1 MSLRVMVL
9 TLATAIAM
17 SAGLVFGQVT
27 GSGFFI
33 TTDGYFVTNEHVV
46 ESAKTVGIR
55 AANGKTYPA
64 VVVRVDS
71 SNDIAIL
78 KAEGTFRALP
88 VQASQNVRRG
98 DKVFTLGFPNTDVQ
112 GVEPKYT
119 EGVISSLTGIR
130 DEPNN
135 YQISVALQPGNSGG
149 PLISSLGN
157 VIGIVAAKLNAAAM
171 LKSGRSLPENVNYA
185 VKSNYLLE
193 LISTLPNVKGGMT
206 AVRSKPVVAMSDLVV
221 LAEAAVGLVVVEI
234 EKGQNK
240 ASLPKP
246 KTPPVTGSP
255 PVGAGSVFKDCPD
268 CPEMVVIPAG
278 SFLMGS
284 KVDPFASWQ
293 PTPYEQPQH
302 SVTIKAFSMGKYEV
316 TQEQWFTVLGSLP
329 SNFKGRTLPVEMV
342 SWSDAQ
348 EFVKKLSEK
357 TGKNYRLPSE
367 AEWEYAARAGSQT
380 AYSFGDNEGELGR
393 FGWFIQNS
401 IGTTHPVGE
410 KQVNSFGLH
419 DMHGNVWEWTQDCW
433 NWDFTNAPADGS
445 AWISG
450 DCSLRVLRGGSWS
463 NNPQILRSAFRF
475 ASITALRFNFNGFRV
490 ARDN

>member
-17 SAGLVFGQVT
+17 SAGLAIGQVT

-33 TTDGYFVTNEHVV
+33 TTHGYFVTNEHVV
-46 ESAKTVGIR
+46 ESAKTVAIR

-88 VQASQNVRRG
+88 VQSSQNVRRG

-206 AVRSKPVVAMSDLVV
+206 AVRSKPVGAMSDLVV

-255 PVGAGSVFKDCPD
+255 PVAAGRVFKDCD
-268 CPEMVVIPAG
+268 ECPEMVAIPAG

-284 KVDPFASWQ
+284 KADPFASSQ
-293 PTPYEQPQH
+293 PSRNEQPQH

-316 TQEQWFTVLGSLP
+316 TQEQWFTV
-329 SNFKGRTLPVEMV
+329 MV
-342 SWSDAQ
+342 SRAFWGLI
-348 EFVKKLSEK
+348 KP
-357 TGKNYRLPSE
+357 TE
-367 AEWEYAARAGSQT
+367 AT
-380 AYSFGDNEGELGR
+380 
-393 FGWFIQNS
+393 
-401 IGTTHPVGE
+401 
-410 KQVNSFGLH
+410 
-419 DMHGNVWEWTQDCW
+419 
-433 NWDFTNAPADGS
+433 
-445 AWISG
+445 
-450 DCSLRVLRGGSWS
+450 
-463 NNPQILRSAFRF
+463 
-475 ASITALRFNFNGFRV
+475 
-490 ARDN
+490 

>member
-46 ESAKTVGIR
+46 ESAKTVAIR

-193 LISTLPNVKGGMT
+193 LISTLPNVKSGMT
-206 AVRSKPVVAMSDLVV
+206 AVRSKPVAAMSDLVV

-255 PVGAGSVFKDCPD
+255 PVAAGRVFKDCPE

-278 SFLMGS
+278 SFEMGGTS
-284 KVDPFASWQ
+284 SDSQ
-293 PTPYEQPQH
+293 PVH
-302 SVTIKAFSMGKYEV
+302 RVTLRSFSMGKTEV
-316 TQEQWFTVLGSLP
+316 TQGQWRAIMGSNP
-329 SNFKGRTLPVEMV
+329 STFSGCGDNCPVEQV
-342 SWSDAQ
+342 SWEDAKQ
-348 EFVKKLSEK
+348 FVSRLTTK
-357 TGKNYRLPSE
+357 TGKTYRLPSE
-367 AEWEYAARAGSQT
+367 AEWEYACRARGRHEHCGSDR
-380 AYSFGDNEGELGR
+380 ADEVAWYSG
-393 FGWFIQNS
+393 NS
-401 IGTTHPVGE
+401 GKATHPVAG
-410 KQVNSFGLH
+410 KQANAWGLH
-419 DMHGNVWEWTQDCW
+419 DMTGNVFEWIEDCW
-433 NWDFTNAPADGS
+433 NWNYSKAPADGS

-450 DCSLRVLRGGSWS
+450 DCSRRVARGGFSDTD
-463 NNPQILRSAFRF
+463 PQLLRSAGRERGTTTYR
-475 ASITALRFNFNGFRV
+475 AFNLGIRV

>member
-46 ESAKTVGIR
+46 ESAKTVAIR

-206 AVRSKPVVAMSDLVV
+206 AVRSKPVGAMSDLVV

-240 ASLPKP
+240 AGLPQP

-255 PVGAGSVFKDCPD
+255 PVAAGSVFKDCPE

-278 SFLMGS
+278 SFEMGGTGS
-284 KVDPFASWQ
+284 N
-293 PTPYEQPQH
+293 EQPVH
-302 SVTIKAFSMGKYEV
+302 RVTLRSFSMGKTEV
-316 TQEQWFTVLGSLP
+316 TQGQWKAVMGSNP
-329 SNFKGRTLPVEMV
+329 SRFKNCGDSCPVESV
-342 SWSDAQ
+342 SWNDAKQ
-348 EFVKKLSEK
+348 FASRLSAK
-357 TGKNYRLPSE
+357 TGKSYRLPSE
-367 AEWEYAARAGSQT
+367 AEWEYACRAG
-380 AYSFGDNEGELGR
+380 GR
-393 FGWFIQNS
+393 EEYCGSGRVDEVGWHNS
-401 IGTTHPVGE
+401 NSGHSIRPVAGKE
-410 KQVNSFGLH
+410 ANAFGLY
-419 DMHGNVWEWTQDCW
+419 DMSGNVFELTEDCW
-433 NWDFTNAPADGS
+433 NANYWGAPTDGS
-445 AWISG
+445 AWTKG
-450 DCSLRVLRGGSWS
+450 ECFTRVARGGSWEDGPL
-463 NNPQILRSAFRF
+463 NLRSVSRDRSV
-475 ASITALRFNFNGFRV
+475 ASYGQKDFGFRV

>member
-1 MSLRVMVL
+1 MSLMKMGQLWV
-9 TLATAIAM
+9 AIAAM
-17 SAGLVFGQVT
+17 SAGLAYGQVT

-130 DEPNN
+130 DGPNN

-157 VIGIVAAKLNAAAM
+157 VIGIVAAKLSAAAM

-193 LISTLPNVKGGMT
+193 LISTLPNVKGSMT
-206 AVRSKPVVAMSDLVV
+206 AVRSKPLGAMSDLVV

-240 ASLPKP
+240 ASLPQP

-255 PVGAGSVFKDCPD
+255 PVAAGRVFKDCPE
-268 CPEMVVIPAG
+268 CPEMVIIPAG
-278 SFLMGS
+278 SFEMGGTGS
-284 KVDPFASWQ
+284 
-293 PTPYEQPQH
+293 YELPVH
-302 SVTIKAFSMGKYEV
+302 RVTLRSFSMGKTEV
-316 TQEQWFTVLGSLP
+316 TQGQWRAVMGTNP
-329 SNFKGRTLPVEMV
+329 SSFSNCGDNCPVERV
-342 SWSDAQ
+342 KWIDAKQ
-348 EFVKKLSEK
+348 FVRQLSTM
-357 TGKNYRLPSE
+357 TGKTYRLPSE
-367 AEWEYAARAGSQT
+367 AEWEYACRAG
-380 AYSFGDNEGELGR
+380 GR
-393 FGWFIQNS
+393 WEYCGSDIADDVAWHDGNS
-401 IGTTHPVGE
+401 GNATHPVALR
-410 KQVNSFGLH
+410 QANAWGLY
-419 DMHGNVWEWTQDCW
+419 DMSGNVSEWTEDCL
-433 NWDFTNAPADGS
+433 NLNYSNAPTDGS
-445 AWISG
+445 VWTSG
-450 DCSLRVLRGGSWS
+450 NCSQRVMRGGSYFS
-463 NNPQILRSAFRF
+463 FPKFVRSAFRNWF
-475 ASITALRFNFNGFRV
+475 TNQQQNINLGFRV

>member
-1 MSLRVMVL
+1 MSLRKMIQLCV
-9 TLATAIAM
+9 AFAAM
-17 SAGLVFGQVT
+17 SAGLALGQVT

-46 ESAKTVGIR
+46 ESAKTVAIR

-206 AVRSKPVVAMSDLVV
+206 AVRSKPVGAMSDLVV

-268 CPEMVVIPAG
+268 CPERVVIPAG
-278 SFLMGS
+278 RFVMG
-284 KVDPFASWQ
+284 AAAG
-293 PTPYEQPQH
+293 E
-302 SVTIKAFSMGKYEV
+302 E
-316 TQEQWFTVLGSLP
+316 E
-329 SNFKGRTLPVEMV
+329 
-342 SWSDAQ
+342 
-348 EFVKKLSEK
+348 SEK
-357 TGKNYRLPSE
+357 L
-367 AEWEYAARAGSQT
+367 AAW
-380 AYSFGDNEGELGR
+380 LGR
-393 FGWFIQNS
+393 
-401 IGTTHPVGE
+401 
-410 KQVNSFGLH
+410 
-419 DMHGNVWEWTQDCW
+419 C
-433 NWDFTNAPADGS
+433 
-445 AWISG
+445 
-450 DCSLRVLRGGSWS
+450 
-463 NNPQILRSAFRF
+463 
-475 ASITALRFNFNGFRV
+475 
-490 ARDN
+490 